1 MSNKVF
7 TTEELL
13 EMIRLRDQEGLSQRK
28 IGRRFNVGKSTV
40 GDFFRKETY
49 KDFWEDYDKKPHLS
63 GSITNKL
70 ENRRRLKGKK
80 FVVTSAQNNTYVHDK
95 FLKSL
100 ENYCNFNGA
109 ELLISTYVYDKKGW
123 QNAGKNP
130 DKNSQDYWYDPK
142 INHYRFDES
151 VELAEGLVFCGELNI
166 LPTDIN
172 PLGGFYNYL
181 AEQSGIIPHAKLQME
196 SLPSPKCD
204 SARLLYTTGTVTQR
218 NYIEKKTGQKAS
230 WHHCF
235 AALVVEVDE
244 DGDWFVR
251 QLHAEQD
258 TGEFYDLDKKYTPQG
273 IELSESVAAI
283 NYGDVHAAK
292 LDEVVAN
299 TSWGY
304 DPDSLFMGSCDES
317 NGNMLDTLKPKYQLV
332 HDVLDQRAR
341 NHHNVKDPHF
351 LFEMYKNNTESVKD
365 EVLFTASIL
374 SSMKRDFSEVVVVES
389 NHDMALEKWL
399 REQDYRRDP
408 VNAIFFLELQLD
420 KYYAIE
426 SGNKDFNTF
435 ENAVIRVAPD
445 LHDIRFLR
453 TDESFRVNGVECGQH
468 GHTGANGSRGS
479 IHQFR
484 RQGIKFNIGHSH
496 AAGIKDGVY
505 QSGVSGRLDMGY
517 NVGGSSWSH
526 SHIVTYNNGKRTI
539 VTLKNGK
546 WRA

>member
-1 MSNKVF
+1 MNFRRNSLSSKVF
-7 TTEELL
+7 NKEELL

-28 IGRRFNVGKSTV
+28 IGNKFGVGKSTV

-49 KDFWEDYDKKPHLS
+49 KDFWEEYDKKPHLS
-63 GSITNKL
+63 GTIKNKL
-70 ENRRRLKGKK
+70 ESRRRLKGNK
-80 FVVTSAQNNTYVHDK
+80 FVITSAQNNTYVHDK

-100 ENYCNFNGA
+100 ENYCSFNNA

-123 QNAGKNP
+123 QNAGKSP
-130 DKNSQDYWYDPK
+130 DKNSSDYWYDPK
-142 INHYRFDES
+142 ITPYRFDES

-196 SLPSPKCD
+196 SLPSPKSD
-204 SARLLYTTGTVTQR
+204 QARLMYTTGTVTQR

-235 AALVVEVDE
+235 SALVVEVDI

-258 TGEFYDLDKKYTPQG
+258 TGEFYDLDKKYTPKG
-273 IELSESVAAI
+273 VELSDSVAAI

-292 LDEVVAN
+292 LDYGVAKV
-299 TSWGY
+299 SWGL
-304 DPDSLFMGSCDES
+304 DATWGDSVI
-317 NGNMLDTLKPKYQLV
+317 LDTLKPKYQLI

-351 LFEMYKNNTESVKD
+351 LFEMYKNNTESVKS
-365 EVLFTASIL
+365 EVELTAKVL
-374 SSMKRDFSEVVVVES
+374 RSMKRDFSEVVVVES
-389 NHDMALEKWL
+389 NHDTALEKWL
-399 REQDYRRDP
+399 KEQDYRKDP
-408 VNAIFFLELQLD
+408 VNAVFFLELQLD

-426 SGNKDFNTF
+426 TSNKDFNTF
-435 ENAVIRVAPD
+435 ENAIIRVAPD
-445 LHDIRFLR
+445 LHNIRFLR
-453 TDESFRVNGVECGQH
+453 TDESFRVEGIECGQH

-505 QSGVSGRLDMGY
+505 QAGVSGKLDMGY

-526 SHIVTYNNGKRTI
+526 SHIVTYNNGKRAI
-539 VTLKNGK
+539 ITLKNGK

>member
-7 TTEELL
+7 SKEELL

-28 IGRRFNVGKSTV
+28 IGHKFGVGKSTV

-49 KDFWEDYDKKPHLS
+49 TDFWDEYDKKPHLS
-63 GSITNKL
+63 GTIKNKL
-70 ENRRRLKGKK
+70 ETRRRLKGSK

-100 ENYCNFNGA
+100 ENYCSFNEA
-109 ELLISTYVYDKKGW
+109 KLLISTYVYDKKGW

-130 DKNSQDYWYDPK
+130 DRGCSDYWYDAK
-142 INHYRFDES
+142 IKPYRFDES
-151 VELAEGLVFCGELNI
+151 AELADGLVFCGELNI

-172 PLGGFYNYL
+172 PMGGFYNYL

-196 SLPSPKCD
+196 SLPSPKAD
-204 SARLLYTTGTVTQR
+204 QARLLYSTGTVTQR

-235 AALVVEVDE
+235 AALVVEVDK

-258 TGEFYDLDKKYTPQG
+258 TGEFYDLDKKYTPRG
-273 IELSESVAAI
+273 VELSDSIAAI
-283 NYGDVHAAK
+283 NYGDIHAAK
-292 LDEVVAN
+292 LDDVVAKH
-299 TSWGY
+299 SWGY
-304 DPDSLFMGSCDES
+304 GAGWGDSVI
-317 NGNMLDTLKPKYQLV
+317 LDTLKPKYQLI
-332 HDVLDQRAR
+332 HDVLDQQAR

-351 LFEMYKNNTESVKD
+351 LFEMYKNNTESVKG
-365 EVLFTASIL
+365 EVEHTANVL
-374 SSMKRDFSEVVVVES
+374 RSMKRDFSEVVVVES
-389 NHDMALEKWL
+389 NHDTALEKWL
-399 REQDYRRDP
+399 KEQDYRKDP
-408 VNAIFFLELQLD
+408 VNAVFFLELQLD

-426 SGNKDFNTF
+426 NGIKNFNTF

-445 LHDIRFLR
+445 LDDIKFLR
-453 TDESFRVNGVECGQH
+453 TDESYRVKDIECGQH

-479 IHQFR
+479 INQFR

-496 AAGIKDGVY
+496 QAGIKDGVY
-505 QSGVSGRLDMGY
+505 QAGVSGKLDMGY

-526 SHIVTYNNGKRTI
+526 SHILTYNNGKRAI
-539 VTLKNGK
+539 ITLKNGK